1 MRLFVFGIGG
11 TGSKVLTSFVMQLAA
26 GAELKDH
33 NGKLYDAV
41 VPIMVDPHADCDG
54 LKRLNDLLIRYRKI
68 RKSIYGD
75 STERRSGFF
84 STKIETL
91 ADIDKDKGLSDS
103 FIFNLK
109 EVSQSTF
116 KNFIGYAGMD
126 EANKAMTAMLYDESE
141 LANDMKEGF
150 YGSPN
155 IGSVALNEFSNSDD
169 FTSFADNFKSDD
181 RIFFIGSIFGGT
193 GAAGLPLFIS
203 NIRDS
208 AIHEQKNLASAPI
221 GALVVMPY
229 FSIATDSSESSE
241 AAKKIDE
248 AEWIVKTRSALD
260 YYKVNLYDK
269 INNTYYISD
278 PVGTTP
284 FVNDPGNVD
293 NQKGNKAHIVEFV
306 GASAIFNFAQSN
318 NIDYSNVEVANSM
331 FYHYGLNTKNK
342 HVTFNILAEET
353 KQLLQKPM
361 MKFHLLKVFMENSLS
376 SELSKPFATQVEP
389 KITDAIMSLDVKEF
403 FKAYDKW
410 IKEMKKHGDT
420 AHNLHLF
427 ADDTNTEDY
436 QNLFNDISV
445 KKSKFGISNKNARRK
460 DFVEMLNNNRD
471 KITNAQSMEQR
482 WYQMADLALNEFISD
497 KYELSIK

>member
-54 LKRLNDLLIRYRKI
+54 LKKLNDLLTRYRKI

-75 STERRSGFF
+75 STERRGGFF

-91 ADIDKDKGLSDS
+91 ADINTEKGLSDS

-126 EANKAMTAMLYDESE
+126 EVNKAMTAMLYDESE

-155 IGSVALNEFSNSDD
+155 IGSVALNEFSKSKD
-169 FTSFADNFKSDD
+169 FEAFAEVFNSDD

-193 GAAGLPLFIS
+193 GAAGLPLFVS
-203 NIRDS
+203 SIRDS
-208 AIHEQKNLASAPI
+208 AVHEQINLASAPI

-229 FSIATDSSESSE
+229 FSIATDSSENSE
-241 AAKKIDE
+241 AAKQIKE
-248 AEWIVKTRSALD
+248 AEWIIKTRSALD
-260 YYKVNLYDK
+260 YYKANLYDK

-293 NQKGNKAHIVEFV
+293 NQKGNKTHIVEFI
-306 GASAIFNFAQSN
+306 GASAIFNFAQSS
-318 NIDYSNVEVANSM
+318 NIDYSAVEVANSM
-331 FYHYGLNTKNK
+331 FYHYGLNTSNK

-353 KQLLQKPM
+353 KELLQKPM

-389 KITDAIMSLDVKEF
+389 KITDAIIKSLDVKEF

-410 IKEMKKHGDT
+410 TKEMNDHGDT

-427 ADDTNTEDY
+427 ADDITEDY

-445 KKSKFGISNKNARRK
+445 KKGIFGKKNAKRK

-482 WYQMADLALNEFISD
+482 WYQMANLALDEFISD